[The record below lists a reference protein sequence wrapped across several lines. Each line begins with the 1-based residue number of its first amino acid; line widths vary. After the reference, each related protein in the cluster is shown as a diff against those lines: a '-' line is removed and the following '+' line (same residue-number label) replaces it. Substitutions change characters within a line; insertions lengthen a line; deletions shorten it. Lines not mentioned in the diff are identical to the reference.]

1 MTNDDHNHK
10 RGKIVDNKLAALVTS
25 ELFKTRVVENKKRY
39 KRKKIR
45 LDDLAKE

>member
-1 MTNDDHNHK
+1 MSNDHDHK